1 MAPKLIRQKVA
12 DGDSN
17 YFGAVRVHQFLDEL
31 VHAVYV
37 GFW

>member
-17 YFGAVRVHQFLDEL
+17 YFRAVRVHQLLDEL
-31 VHAVYV
+31 VHAVYI
-37 GFW
+37 GFR